1 MISEQTIQKLNWLDE
16 EHRRDRATLAD
27 LNSKID
33 SYLSQINGLTKGLQ
47 DLEERLARVQGQ
59 SLRYSQVE
67 SALAQLKTEVNVM
80 FEQADRRAQQR
91 ESEYLQVRS
100 LDRDRLDKAIEA
112 LGAKIEDVNQNQR
125 FIQSDH
131 DAIKRVESGQVA
143 FIRGIEEL
151 NKRMDGVNNRVQVS
165 EEWVRRSGAL
175 IAEVQQIADRL
186 RQDRSDALETMR
198 RSDQARQRQVTEWNE
213 QMKMQRRE
221 MEDWVGQLRPLLDL
235 PKETRGYLSLL
246 RELET
251 QLKQIEP
258 RLTQRQKLNEDFT
271 RKELDATKQ
280 ELAKREEIAQ
290 REWEFMRVDWSK
302 KITAIAARFDPIDEW
317 RPQVMDELREQRER
331 ADADRLR
338 VLNVLADV
346 LRMQIE
352 YGRSANSRYEQY
364 ASDLITRVENE
375 RASAKVKKPA
385 PPIRPIDDPI

>member
-1 MISEQTIQKLNWLDE
+1 MIPEQTIQKLNWLDE
-16 EHRRDRATLAD
+16 EHRRDRATILD
-27 LNSKID
+27 LNGKID
-33 SYLSQINGLTKGLQ
+33 SYLAQINGLTKGLQ

-59 SLRYSQVE
+59 ALRYSQVE
-67 SALAQLKTEVNVM
+67 SALAQLKTEVNVL
-80 FEQADRRAQQR
+80 FEQFERRAQQR
-91 ESEYLQVRS
+91 EGEYLQVRT
-100 LDRDRLDKAIEA
+100 LDRDRLDKAVEA
-112 LGAKIEDVNQNQR
+112 LNVKIEEVNQNQR
-125 FIQSDH
+125 FIQGDH
-131 DAIKRVESGQVA
+131 DSLKRIESGQVA

-151 NKRMDGVNNRVQVS
+151 NKRLDGLNNRVQVS

-186 RQDRSDALETMR
+186 RQDRADALESMR
-198 RSDQARQRQVTEWNE
+198 RSDQARSRQVTEWNE

-235 PKETRGYLSLL
+235 PKETRGYLALL

-258 RLTQRQKLNEDFT
+258 RLSQRQKMNEDFI
-271 RKELDATKQ
+271 RKELDSMKQ
-280 ELAKREEIAQ
+280 DLAKREEVSQ
-290 REWEFMRVDWSK
+290 REWEFMREDWSK
-302 KITAIAARFDPIDEW
+302 KIAAIGSRFDPIDEW

-352 YGRSANSRYEQY
+352 YGRSTNSRYEQY
-364 ASDLITRVENE
+364 ASDLISRVENE

-385 PPIRPIDDPI
+385 PPIRPVDENS